1 MKFAFIAKHR
11 AVWPVAWMCSALS
24 VSRSGF
30 HAWLT
35 RTPCQRAREDEVILV
50 KTRAS
55 FVASDRTYGARRVWR
70 DVLAEGHLVRAA
82 PRRADHA
89 PERLAGTATPT
100 RAAEGRG

>member
-1 MKFAFIAKHR
+1 MKLAFIAKHR
-11 AVWPVAWMCSALS
+11 TVWPVAWMCTALS

-35 RTPCQRAREDEVILV
+35 RPPSQRAREDEAILV

-55 FVASDRTYGARRVWR
+55 FVASDRTYGKARLARFARR
-70 DVLAEGHLVRAA
+70 GCLVRAA

-89 PERLAGTATPT
+89 RERLAGTAAPT